1 MKNIILTLLSI
12 PKVGKKSVGYF
23 IKYMQEIPKNENDI
37 IDIFIDIKNDN
48 KRIKVPT
55 LEEVKLAYERAEKIV
70 SLSKKQNIETIDIL
84 HKDFPKKLKLIE
96 NAPQVLFYKGNY
108 NAIIN
113 ENTLAIIGSRE
124 ASKEG
129 QKNAYEMAYLFAKEN
144 YSIISGLAMGC
155 DTYDHNGCLDAN
167 GMTVGVLSSGLDT
180 MYPIQ
185 NRELAER
192 IIENNGCLLSE
203 YPIGFTSFKNNFIER
218 DRIESGL
225 SLGTIVI
232 EANIKSGTMHTA
244 NFTLEQERVLA
255 CFNINKSGNKFLLE
269 NDKAISI
276 NGKEDMPKIKYQ
288 LEKVKDRLENK
299 KGDI

>member
-55 LEEVKLAYERAEKIV
+55 LEEVKLAYERAEEIV

-155 DTYDHNGCLDAN
+155 DTYAHKGCLDAN

-203 YPIGFTSFKNNFIER
+203 YPIWFTSFKNNFIER

>member
-55 LEEVKLAYERAEKIV
+55 LEEVKLAYERVEKIV

-155 DTYDHNGCLDAN
+155 DTYAHKGCLDAN

-185 NRELAER
+185 NNR
-192 IIENNGCLLSE
+192 
-203 YPIGFTSFKNNFIER
+203 K
-218 DRIESGL
+218 
-225 SLGTIVI
+225 
-232 EANIKSGTMHTA
+232 
-244 NFTLEQERVLA
+244 
-255 CFNINKSGNKFLLE
+255 
-269 NDKAISI
+269 
-276 NGKEDMPKIKYQ
+276 
-288 LEKVKDRLENK
+288 
-299 KGDI
+299 